1 MVFGKN
7 INKQHKLCAIN
18 DERRNYINISL
29 DCIDMLCYITRTSYI
44 YMLAQEDSDI
54 EKHAMGAILMTVCIL
69 MNMNTLITFS

>member
-1 MVFGKN
+1 MKEEIILILAWIALICCV
-7 INKQHKLCAIN
+7 
-18 DERRNYINISL
+18 ISL
-29 DCIDMLCYITRTSYI
+29 VHHI